1 MEISLRGLQE
11 QVVPVAFSI
20 GHGVIKPLALIP
32 LQTCSFHAAC
42 SAYSTTT
49 ENDLIARMASLFLYL
64 LLHYPVEADLSSKIK
79 FPMQPSEKLIY
90 CYHAES

>member
-1 MEISLRGLQE
+1 MDFPCAGSQAGREKALRADIAG
-11 QVVPVAFSI
+11 
-20 GHGVIKPLALIP
+20 
-32 LQTCSFHAAC
+32 AAA
-42 SAYSTTT
+42 AYSTIT

>member
-1 MEISLRGLQE
+1 VDFPRLCEELSLPLLVE
-11 QVVPVAFSI
+11 KQVTNSI
-20 GHGVIKPLALIP
+20 FLP
-32 LQTCSFHAAC
+32 CST
-42 SAYSTTT
+42 YSKTT

-90 CYHAES
+90 CYHAESEPEQ